1 MGVERVED
9 AAPADAVALALVR
22 TDPDGALAGVT
33 GPWTAIMGV
42 APADAAGDGW
52 LDAVDPRDRRATARA
67 WDAGI
72 AAGRGFSVR
81 FRVGRPDGRVVWAEV
96 RMSPERPGAPAS
108 PWAGVVADVTAQ
120 VREQTETA
128 ARERIATAVAQ
139 GHDPRLVF
147 HLVAREAAAVAGC
160 ESGGVVRL
168 EEGDGVLVGTWAAE
182 GLPTAHL
189 GTAVSLG
196 GHTATSLA
204 LLEGR
209 ARRVSYPTSLSSGP
223 EFLRA
228 NPYRAGAAAPISV
241 RGEVWGALS
250 VATVWESRLPPDVEE
265 ELERFAG
272 LVALSI
278 ANADSRSSLRAL
290 AESDHLTGLPNPR
303 AFHERLATEARAWR
317 PGARP
322 LGLVLIDV
330 DGFKRINDRHGHQ
343 AGDRVL
349 AEVARRLGE
358 SVRLGEMVARVG
370 GEEFAWIG
378 SVDEASAASAAE
390 RLRRAVACRAIP
402 PAGTVTVSCGVAAME
417 EGLDARELYRRA
429 DHALYAAKSA
439 GRDRV
444 ERHSAAADA
453 ARPARRAAEDGTR
466 AAALAER
473 IVLAWSVS
481 PGDQLVVDV
490 SGMGAS
496 DPAAREALRAAVAE
510 IEGAGGRVRLRRTHV
525 NGSG

>member
-1 MGVERVED
+1 MAVERAEGVTS
-9 AAPADAVALALVR
+9 ADVVAIALVR
-22 TDPDGALAGVT
+22 ADPDGAVVGVT
-33 GPWTAIMGV
+33 GPWTALMG
-42 APADAAGDGW
+42 ATPADAAGDGW

-72 AAGRGFSVR
+72 AAGRGFCVR
-81 FRVGRPDGRVVWAEV
+81 FRVHRPDGRIVWAEA
-96 RMSPERPGAPAS
+96 RMTPERHGAPAS
-108 PWAGVVADVTAQ
+108 PWAGVVADVTGQ

-128 ARERIATAVAQ
+128 ARERIATAVAE

-168 EEGDGVLVGTWAAE
+168 EDGDGVLVGTWAAE
-182 GLPTAHL
+182 GLPTAPL
-189 GTAVSLG
+189 GTAVGLG
-196 GHTATSLA
+196 GHTATALA

-228 NPYRAGAAAPISV
+228 NPYREGAAAPISV

-278 ANADSRSSLRAL
+278 ANADIRSSLRAL

-303 AFHERLATEARAWR
+303 AFHDRLAIETRAWR
-317 PGARP
+317 PGGRP
-322 LGLVLIDV
+322 LALVLLDI

-378 SVDEASAASAAE
+378 AVDEAAAASAAE

-402 PAGTVTVSCGVAAME
+402 PPGTVTVSCGVAEMG
-417 EGLDARELYRRA
+417 EGLDAGELYRRA
-429 DHALYAAKSA
+429 DRALYAAKAA

-444 ERHSAAADA
+444 ERHSALPAPAPPA
-453 ARPARRAAEDGTR
+453 PRAPEGRPS

-481 PGDQLVVDV
+481 PGDRLVVDM
-490 SGMGAS
+490 SGVAAA

-510 IEGAGGRVRLRRTHV
+510 IEGAGGRVRLRGASL